1 VNGAW
6 LIDVQIAGMIIACL
20 ALSGDSFAKLHQSI
34 NVTGSQGEKAKTSVI
49 ELLMSINLAT
59 LTLAMP
65 GILVSHPSSNVH
77 HGLLA
82 ACHGLEV

>member
-1 VNGAW
+1 
-6 LIDVQIAGMIIACL
+6 VQIAGTIIACL
-20 ALSGDSFAKLHQSI
+20 ALSGDSFARLHQP
-34 NVTGSQGEKAKTSVI
+34 NNDTGSQGEKANTSAI

-59 LTLAMP
+59 LTMAMP
-65 GILVSHPSSNVH
+65 GILVSLPSSNSY